1 MTKHETKAERAD
13 RLEDARQERLDEA
26 ADEAREEKRDAAA
39 AKKANRSQT
48 EGHGFAAPPATPPAP
63 ELTLLEEFDAILAM
77 PMGGAEEGQARV
89 EERHAAFGRLRA
101 RIAKL

>member
-26 ADEAREEKRDAAA
+26 ADERREEARDAAA
-39 AKKANRSQT
+39 ARKANSAKPA
-48 EGHGFAAPPATPPAP
+48 EPPAEMPTP